1 MATDKTWLRNR
12 AEVLLLSTPAVKRV
26 QVYTQQM
33 FQNYPEQSHIF
44 NISQK
49 FKSFFVI
56 SRKMKVLNITTSD
69 GGNFKVDWDVAR
81 QSQTIRTMLDDL
93 SIDEDSNNE
102 DTIPLANEEVT
113 GTVFEKSLIWMEHN
127 RGKPDFQEET
137 DDDELKP
144 KEFVSWSQLDEWQ
157 KKYINIPVSEMFP
170 LLIVGNFLE
179 IKGLVNLM
187 VKGIALQIQGK
198 TSAEEI
204 RKMFNIEDPK
214 WTPEE
219 LQKLKDEHAWAYE
232 AKK

>member
-1 MATDKTWLRNR
+1 
-12 AEVLLLSTPAVKRV
+12 
-26 QVYTQQM
+26 
-33 FQNYPEQSHIF
+33 
-44 NISQK
+44 
-49 FKSFFVI
+49 
-56 SRKMKVLNITTSD
+56 MKVLNITTSD

-102 DTIPLANEEVT
+102 DTIPLANKEVT
-113 GTVFEKSLIWMEHN
+113 RAVFEKSLIWMKHN
-127 RGKPDFQEET
+127 RGEPDFQEDT

-144 KEFVSWSQLDEWQ
+144 KEFVRWSQLDEWQ
-157 KKYINIPVSEMFP
+157 KNYINIPVSEMFP

-187 VKGIALQIQGK
+187 VKAVALQIQGK
-198 TSAEEI
+198 SSAEEI

-219 LQKLKDEHAWAYE
+219 LQNLKDEHAWAYE
-232 AKK
+232 TKK